1 MQKIAYS
8 KFEHE
13 LNKFL
18 KEYLAD
24 DSYDHLKE
32 RLDLGKG
39 EADLVSE
46 KINEFYREQLQI
58 DKNPSKDRIRIDR
71 IITFSEKS
79 LPPEKFCK
87 LLVELGRICLSEGKK
102 DLANEIFKKANK
114 LTKSDLTKAESLLG
128 IADVFSRKAKWTKS
142 LETLYDA
149 KALFKSISDYPGL
162 AKCEN
167 LLGTI
172 FGELGDISKAKK
184 HLLTSLSLIK
194 SDEDLELAANLYS
207 NLGIVYSI
215 QESHQASINHLNRAL
230 DIYNKLG
237 KEKSAAEVNL
247 NLGIVQYES
256 ENYDAATNALNKAIE
271 IAKTG
276 CFLSVLCLTYL
287 AKAQVLIKLNDFYY
301 AAEFA
306 DKALEISHNSDDKLT
321 LADIYK
327 VKGIIERHLENF
339 AVSETHLLNS
349 LRINKS
355 LNNELNVAETSFEL
369 GLLYE
374 KMNDADSKNSYLHI
388 SQEYYKNIEAKTK
401 VDMIEEMLG
410 FNSVL

>member
-1 MQKIAYS
+1 MQKIAYN
-8 KFEHE
+8 KFEHK

-32 RLDLGKG
+32 RLDFPEKQEG
-39 EADLVSE
+39 LVSE

-79 LPPEKFCK
+79 LPQEKFCK
-87 LLVELGRICLSEGKK
+87 LLVELGRICLSEGKI
-102 DLANEIFKKANK
+102 DITNEIFRKVNK
-114 LTKSDLTKAESLLG
+114 LTNNDLTKAESLLG
-128 IADVFSRKAKWTKS
+128 LADVFSRKSKWTKS
-142 LETLYDA
+142 METIYEA
-149 KALFKSISDYPGL
+149 KALFKSIADYRGL

-172 FGELGDISKAKK
+172 FGELGDILKAKK
-184 HLLTSLSLIK
+184 HLLTSLSLIN

-215 QESHQASINHLNRAL
+215 QESPQASISHLNKASA
-230 DIYNKLG
+230 IYNKLG
-237 KEKSAAEVNL
+237 NDKSASEVSL
-247 NLGIVQYES
+247 NIGIVHYEAD
-256 ENYDAATNALNKAIE
+256 NYDAAMVSLNTAIE
-271 IAKTG
+271 TAKAG
-276 CFLSVLCLTYL
+276 GFLSILCLTYL

-301 AAEFA
+301 ASEFA
-306 DKALEISHNSDDKLT
+306 NKALEISHNSDDKLT

-339 AVSETHLLNS
+339 AASETYLLNS
-349 LRINKS
+349 LRINES

-374 KMNDADSKNSYLHI
+374 KMKDAASKNIYLKR
-388 SQEYYKNIEAKTK
+388 SRNYFKNIEANEK
-401 VDMIEEMLG
+401 VDIIEEMLE
-410 FNSVL
+410 FSPAI